1 MGSLGQLLS
10 SLGQL
15 LSSLGQLLSSLGQL
29 LSSLGQILSRLI
41 RFYKLGFYQFPLR
54 LDRSIEK
61 VDNKRFKLN
70 LQQRHSD
77 YLIDSNSSGT
87 HLAQIWLISRFFM
100 EHFQA
105 QWENSGFDGKGV

>member
-1 MGSLGQLLS
+1 MSISKFQSFSEKKFSRFGQETQSFLDMRFSRFWTGDSVVFGLY
-10 SLGQL
+10 
-15 LSSLGQLLSSLGQL
+15 
-29 LSSLGQILSRLI
+29 QILI
-41 RFYKLGFYQFPLR
+41 R

-61 VDNKRFKLN
+61 VDKKRFKLN